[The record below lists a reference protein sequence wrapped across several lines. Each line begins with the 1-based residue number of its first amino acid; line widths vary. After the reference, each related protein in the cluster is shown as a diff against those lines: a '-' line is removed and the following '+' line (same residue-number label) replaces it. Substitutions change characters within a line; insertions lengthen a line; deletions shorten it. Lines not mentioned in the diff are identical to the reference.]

1 MKSSEITK
9 SKVLQEAITLFNTKG
24 YRATSLSDIT
34 NATGLTKGAIYRHFE
49 NKEQLEKWKCQ
60 QYQRQSQHQLKTK
73 LQQQLDDIIAPE
85 PYLHPDN
92 LVYEDINLLNKIA
105 SQLNKRDELYTIAS
119 ENSFTMNDYNQTLK
133 QEEQYKKDE
142 KIC

>member
-49 NKEQLEKWKCQ
+49 NKEQLEIEAFQNMMHSIFNILQKKN
-60 QYQRQSQHQLKTK
+60 QSRKQH
-73 LQQQLDDIIAPE
+73 
-85 PYLHPDN
+85 
-92 LVYEDINLLNKIA
+92 
-105 SQLNKRDELYTIAS
+105 KR
-119 ENSFTMNDYNQTLK
+119 
-133 QEEQYKKDE
+133 
-142 KIC
+142 